1 MSNEYEVEKIVN
13 KRIRNG
19 KVEYKIKW
27 AGYSMDEC
35 TWEPLKNLENI
46 TKMIENY
53 NMNLIGK
60 KEGKKNINKQLL
72 GKKKE
77 NPNKNKIIKEIEKNE
92 NNINNFENNQNDN
105 QQNNIVNNEIIN
117 NNIIQ
122 DNVNSNNSNSE
133 NNNITYENQN
143 DQKFY
148 IDERYK
154 EVYTIK
160 KNGDDLCAIVNYD
173 NNGVLEKKSILTK
186 ELQKLNPFI
195 LIQFYESKIKFT

>member
-77 NPNKNKIIKEIEKNE
+77 NPDKNNIIKEIEKNE
-92 NNINNFENNQNDN
+92 NNINNFDNNQNDN

>member
-46 TKMIENY
+46 AKMIENY
-53 NMNLIGK
+53 NMNLIEK

>member
-35 TWEPLKNLENI
+35 TWQPLKNLENI

-77 NPNKNKIIKEIEKNE
+77 NPDKNNIIKEIEKNE
-92 NNINNFENNQNDN
+92 NNINNFDNNQNDN